1 MSSLKHYKLDIDSVF
16 PTSNIT
22 YNCDSVQQLV
32 GPVTDHLLGQ
42 VRLKPKTLE
51 TIQQRRQG
59 VMATLEVCQ
68 MSSSI
73 CLILL
78 VKMNTSYLSG
88 DIRGTN
94 QS

>member
-22 YNCDSVQQLV
+22 YNCDNVQQLV

-68 MSSSI
+68 LDSTSQDVYFISS
-73 CLILL
+73 
-78 VKMNTSYLSG
+78 
-88 DIRGTN
+88 R
-94 QS
+94 